1 MLTEQIELMK
11 EQLPK
16 VREAVEVLK
25 EVIGTDVRMVPDF
38 DSSVLPDMF
47 DAIEMDINM
56 LYVSLPSDGL
66 DDYTGLE
73 DEAAEGRDLASR
85 AESLLAAARKKYSL

>member
-1 MLTEQIELMK
+1 MQTEQIDLMK

-16 VREAVEVLK
+16 VREALEVLK
-25 EVIGTDVRMVPDF
+25 EVIETDVRSVPDF

-47 DAIEMDINM
+47 DAIETDINI
-56 LYVSLPSDGL
+56 LYVALPSDGL
-66 DDYTGLE
+66 DDYAGLE
-73 DEAAEGRDLASR
+73 DEVAEGRDLAPR